1 MSARKLRVLVVDH
14 VTKVMGGA
22 EVNLVELLDHPGV
35 RETWATEVACRTGS
49 PLHQSLET
57 VGCVRHDYG
66 FGASLNELRVVGRGF
81 SPAAKWRGWQE
92 VQRARRSLE
101 SIIRKAQPDV
111 VLSCTNKDHFTA
123 GGAAKTCGVPSVW
136 WVNDILSA
144 DFFSWPVRK
153 VFVHQARRLATTLAP
168 VSNFGRD
175 ALIREGV
182 PGDRITTVH
191 NGISLAKYVRDP
203 ARPLRQELGL
213 KPGEPLFGILGRIT
227 PWKGQDRFV
236 DLAVAW
242 KASGRPGCFAI
253 IGRAFNEDQLFDQG
267 LRRCVEER
275 GLGDVVRF
283 VPFQAGVASVLS
295 SLDVLIHTSTK
306 PEPFGRVLIEAMAVG
321 TPVLAAR
328 AGGVPEIVEP
338 GVNGELA
345 MPGDLEDYLSK
356 LTRMVQPGHL
366 SELSLRTRASVEP
379 KFSLDR
385 VAVDF
390 TRIFDAVAG
399 GKRA

>member
-1 MSARKLRVLVVDH
+1 
-14 VTKVMGGA
+14 MGGA

-35 RETWATEVACRTGS
+35 RETWDTGVACRTGS
-49 PLHQSLET
+49 PLHQALET
-57 VGCVRHDYG
+57 IGCVRHDYG

-92 VQRARRSLE
+92 VQRARRCLE
-101 SIIRKAQPDV
+101 SLIRKVQPDV
-111 VLSCTNKDHFTA
+111 ILSCTNKDHFTA
-123 GGAAKTCGVPSVW
+123 GGAARRCGVPSVW

-153 VFVHQARRLATTLAP
+153 VFVHQARRLASTLAP
-168 VSNFGRD
+168 VANFGRD

-182 PGDRITTVH
+182 PETRITTVH

-203 ARPLRQELGL
+203 SRPLRQELGL

-236 DLAVAW
+236 DLAAAW
-242 KASGRPGCFAI
+242 KASGRPGSFAI

-267 LRRCVEER
+267 LRLCVEER
-275 GLGDVVRF
+275 GLGDVLRF

-295 SLDVLIHTSTK
+295 SLDVLIHTSVK

-328 AGGVPEIVEP
+328 AGGVPEIVEE
-338 GVNGELA
+338 GVNGEMA
-345 MPGDLEDYLSK
+345 ASGDLDEYRSK
-356 LTRMVQPGHL
+356 LDRMIQPEVL
-366 SELSLRTRASVEP
+366 AELSRRARPTVEA

-385 VAVDF
+385 VAADF
-390 TRIFDAVAG
+390 TRIFTAVAG
-399 GKRA
+399 QKRS